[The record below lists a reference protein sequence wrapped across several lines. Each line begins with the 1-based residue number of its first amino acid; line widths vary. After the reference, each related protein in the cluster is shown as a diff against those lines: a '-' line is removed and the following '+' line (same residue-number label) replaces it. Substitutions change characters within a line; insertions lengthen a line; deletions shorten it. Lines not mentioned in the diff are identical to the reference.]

1 MRDETTVLPV
11 LNEIREM
18 GAGLALDDFGTG
30 YASLSYLRRYPVD
43 RLKIDR
49 TFVNDLEFDA
59 GDCSLLRAIV
69 LMARALDLQVVAE
82 GIETRWQRDFLREQG
97 CDLLQG
103 FLIGRPVSESDFE
116 ALLRA

>member
-1 MRDETTVLPV
+1 MLMHDVDGASDTVRPLHNLGV
-11 LNEIREM
+11 K
-18 GAGLALDDFGTG
+18 LAIDDFGTG

-69 LMARALDLQVVAE
+69 LMARALDLHVVAE
-82 GIETRWQRDFLREQG
+82 GVETCWQRDFLREQG

-103 FLIGRPVSESDFE
+103 
-116 ALLRA
+116 